1 MRHIKKSWSYSM
13 SNVISASHLTLAYD
27 NGTKE
32 IIKDAT
38 FSIKKGEFVFITG
51 PSGSGKSTLLKA
63 LYGQI
68 KASEGNLVIGG
79 LDLATARKSKLQ
91 ELRTHMG
98 IIFQDYKL
106 VNEWT
111 VAKNVVLPLM
121 IAGYSV
127 DVQNTQAQRLLKHV
141 KLSEH
146 AEKYPLELSGGEQQR
161 VGVARA
167 LAKNPVVILA
177 DEPTGNLDDYSS
189 NVIWDLMEN
198 ACQQLDTTVLVV
210 THKIPSIFSLPY
222 RHFIIENKGVYEVH

>member
-1 MRHIKKSWSYSM
+1 M
-13 SNVISASHLTLAYD
+13 SNVINASNLTLAYD
-27 NGTKE
+27 NGEKE
-32 IIKDAT
+32 IITNANFT
-38 FSIKKGEFVFITG
+38 IKKGEFVFITG

-63 LYGQI
+63 LYGEL
-68 KASEGNLVIGG
+68 KPKSGNLVVGG
-79 LDLATARKSKLQ
+79 VDLAHVKPSKLQ

-106 VNEWT
+106 VQEWT

-121 IAGYSV
+121 IAGYSM
-127 DVQNTQAQRLLKHV
+127 DVQKTQATRLLKHV

-198 ACQQLDTTVLVV
+198 ACQQLETTVLVV
-210 THKIPSIFSLPY
+210 THKIPQIFSLPY
-222 RHFIIENKGVYEVH
+222 RHFIIESKGVYEVH

>member
-1 MRHIKKSWSYSM
+1 M

-27 NGTKE
+27 KGQKE
-32 IIKDAT
+32 IIKDAN
-38 FSIKKGEFVFITG
+38 FNIKKGDFVFITG

-63 LYGQI
+63 LYEQI
-68 KASEGNLVIGG
+68 KPSEGNLVVGG
-79 LDLATARKSKLQ
+79 LDLAAARQSKLQ
-91 ELRTHMG
+91 DLRTHMG

-106 VNEWT
+106 INEWT

-121 IAGYSV
+121 IAGYSM
-127 DVQNTQAQRLLKHV
+127 DVQHTQAQRLLKHV

-146 AEKYPLELSGGEQQR
+146 ADKYPMELSGGEQQR

-167 LAKNPVVILA
+167 LSKNPVVILA

-198 ACQQLDTTVLVV
+198 ACQQLETTVLVV

-222 RHFIIENKGVYEVH
+222 RHFIIESKGVYEVH

>member
-1 MRHIKKSWSYSM
+1 M
-13 SNVISASHLTLAYD
+13 SNVIQALNLTLAYD
-27 NGTKE
+27 NGKKQ
-32 IIKDAT
+32 IIKNAN

-51 PSGSGKSTLLKA
+51 PSGSGKSTLLKS
-63 LYGQI
+63 LYGQL
-68 KASEGNLVIGG
+68 KPTAGSLVVGGN
-79 LDLATARKSKLQ
+79 DLANIRPKKLQ

-111 VAKNVVLPLM
+111 VSKNVILPLM
-121 IAGYSV
+121 IAGYSTEI
-127 DVQNTQAQRLLKHV
+127 QETQAHRLLKHV

-146 AEKYPLELSGGEQQR
+146 KDKYPLELSGGEQQR

-198 ACQQLDTTVLVV
+198 ACQQLDTTILVV
-210 THKIPSIFSLPY
+210 THKIPTIFSLPY
-222 RHFIIENKGVYEVH
+222 RHFIIESKGVYEVH

>member
-1 MRHIKKSWSYSM
+1 M
-13 SNVISASHLTLAYD
+13 SNVIHASHLTLAY
-27 NGTKE
+27 GKGEKE
-32 IIKDAT
+32 VIKDAN

-51 PSGSGKSTLLKA
+51 PSGSGKSTLLKS
-63 LYGQI
+63 LYGQL
-68 KASEGNLVIGG
+68 KPSEGSLVVGG
-79 LDLATARKSKLQ
+79 LDLANIQQKKLQ

-106 VNEWT
+106 VNEWS
-111 VAKNVVLPLM
+111 VSKNVVLPLM
-121 IAGYSV
+121 IAGYSTE
-127 DVQNTQAQRLLKHV
+127 VQDTQARRLLKHV

-146 AEKYPLELSGGEQQR
+146 ADKYPLQLSGGEQQR

-210 THKIPSIFSLPY
+210 THKIPTIFSLPY
-222 RHFIIENKGVYEVH
+222 RHFIIESKGVYEVH

>member
-1 MRHIKKSWSYSM
+1 M
-13 SNVISASHLTLAYD
+13 SNVIQASHLTLAYD
-27 NGTKE
+27 RGSKE
-32 IIKDAT
+32 IIKNAN
-38 FSIKKGEFVFITG
+38 FRIKKGDFVFITG

-63 LYGQI
+63 LYGQL
-68 KASEGNLVIGG
+68 KPTEGEIMVGG
-79 LDLATARKSKLQ
+79 LDLSKIKTNKLQ

-121 IAGYSV
+121 IAGYST
-127 DVQNTQAQRLLKHV
+127 DIQEVQAKRLLKHV
-141 KLSEH
+141 KLSDYEDR
-146 AEKYPLELSGGEQQR
+146 YPLELSGGEQQR

-177 DEPTGNLDDYSS
+177 DEPTGNLDEYSS

-210 THKIPSIFSLPY
+210 THKIPTIFSLPY
-222 RHFIIENKGVYEVH
+222 RHFTIESKGIYEVH

>member
-1 MRHIKKSWSYSM
+1 M
-13 SNVISASHLTLAYD
+13 SNVISAKNLTLAYD
-27 NGTKE
+27 SGRKE
-32 IIKDAT
+32 IIKNAS
-38 FSIKKGEFVFITG
+38 FNIRKGDFVFITG

-68 KASEGNLVIGG
+68 KPKEGNLVVGG
-79 LDLATARKSKLQ
+79 IDLSSVSAKRLQ

-106 VNEWT
+106 INEWT

-121 IAGYSV
+121 IAGYSI
-127 DVQNTQAQRLLKHV
+127 DVQNTQAHRLLKHV
-141 KLSEH
+141 KLAEH
-146 AEKYPLELSGGEQQR
+146 ADRYPMELSGGEQQR

-167 LAKNPVVILA
+167 LSKNPVVILA

-198 ACQQLDTTVLVV
+198 ACQQLETTVLVV
-210 THKIPSIFSLPY
+210 THKIPTIFSLPY
-222 RHFIIENKGVYEVH
+222 RHFIIESKGVYEVH

>member
-1 MRHIKKSWSYSM
+1 M
-13 SNVISASHLTLAYD
+13 SNVISAKNLTLAYD
-27 NGTKE
+27 NGRKE
-32 IIKDAT
+32 IIKNAS
-38 FSIKKGEFVFITG
+38 FNIRKGDFVFITG

-68 KASEGNLVIGG
+68 KPKEGSLIVGG
-79 LDLATARKSKLQ
+79 IDLASVSSGKLQ

-106 VNEWT
+106 INEWT

-121 IAGYSV
+121 IAGYSI
-127 DVQNTQAQRLLKHV
+127 DVQNTQAHRLLKHV

-146 AEKYPLELSGGEQQR
+146 ADRYPMELSGGEQQR

-167 LAKNPVVILA
+167 LSKNPVVILA

-198 ACQQLDTTVLVV
+198 ACQQLETTVLVV
-210 THKIPSIFSLPY
+210 THRIPTIFSLPY
-222 RHFIIENKGVYEVH
+222 RHFIIESKGVYEVH

>member
-1 MRHIKKSWSYSM
+1 M

-27 NGTKE
+27 GGEKE
-32 IIKDAT
+32 IIKDAN
-38 FSIKKGEFVFITG
+38 FNIKKGEFVFITG

-63 LYGQI
+63 LYGQM
-68 KASEGNLVIGG
+68 KPREGDLVVGG
-79 LDLATARKSKLQ
+79 LNMSTVRNNKLQ

-121 IAGYSV
+121 IAGYSL
-127 DVQNTQAQRLLKHV
+127 DVQQTQAQRLLKHV
-141 KLSEH
+141 KLTDYG
-146 AEKYPLELSGGEQQR
+146 EKFPLELSGGEQQR

-210 THKIPSIFSLPY
+210 THKIPAIFSLPY

>member
-1 MRHIKKSWSYSM
+1 M

-27 NGTKE
+27 NKE
-32 IIKDAT
+32 VIKDAT
-38 FSIKKGEFVFITG
+38 FNIKKGEFVFITG

-68 KASEGNLVIGG
+68 GVSGGNLVVGG
-79 LDLATARKSKLQ
+79 LDLASARQSKLQ
-91 ELRTHMG
+91 ELRTHLG

-111 VAKNVVLPLM
+111 VSKNVVLPLM

-146 AEKYPLELSGGEQQR
+146 GNKYPLELSGGEQQR

-167 LAKNPVVILA
+167 LSKNPVVILA

-198 ACQQLDTTVLVV
+198 ACQQLETTVLVV

>member
-1 MRHIKKSWSYSM
+1 M
-13 SNVISASHLTLAYD
+13 SNVIRASNLTLAYE
-27 NGTKE
+27 NGDKE
-32 IIKDAT
+32 IIQDAN

-51 PSGSGKSTLLKA
+51 PSGSGKSTLLKS
-63 LYGQI
+63 LYGQL
-68 KASEGNLVIGG
+68 KPSEGSLVVGG
-79 LDLATARKSKLQ
+79 FDLANIRQKKLQ

-111 VAKNVVLPLM
+111 VSKNVVLPLM
-121 IAGYSV
+121 IAGYSTE
-127 DVQNTQAQRLLKHV
+127 VQETQARRLLSHV
-141 KLSEH
+141 KLTGI
-146 AEKYPLELSGGEQQR
+146 ADKYPLELSGGEQQR

-189 NVIWDLMEN
+189 NVIWDLMES

-210 THKIPSIFSLPY
+210 THKIPTIFSLPY
-222 RHFIIENKGVYEVH
+222 RHFIIESKGVYEVH

>member
-1 MRHIKKSWSYSM
+1 M
-13 SNVISASHLTLAYD
+13 SNVIQASNLTLAYD
-27 NGTKE
+27 DGEKE
-32 IIKDAT
+32 IIKDAN

-51 PSGSGKSTLLKA
+51 PSGSGKSTLLKS
-63 LYGQI
+63 LYGQLKPTSGSLI
-68 KASEGNLVIGG
+68 VGGN
-79 LDLATARKSKLQ
+79 DLANIRRKKLQ

-111 VAKNVVLPLM
+111 VSKNVVLPLM
-121 IAGYSV
+121 IAGYSSEI
-127 DVQNTQAQRLLKHV
+127 QETQARRLLKHV

-146 AEKYPLELSGGEQQR
+146 GDRYPLELSGGEQQR

-167 LAKNPVVILA
+167 LSKNPVVILA

-210 THKIPSIFSLPY
+210 THKIPTIFSLPY
-222 RHFIIENKGVYEVH
+222 RHFIIESKGVYEVH

>member
-1 MRHIKKSWSYSM
+1 M
-13 SNVISASHLTLAYD
+13 SNVISASHLTLAYT
-27 NGTKE
+27 GGEKE
-32 IIKDAT
+32 IIKDAN
-38 FSIKKGEFVFITG
+38 FNIKKGEFVFITG

-63 LYGQI
+63 LYGQM
-68 KASEGNLVIGG
+68 KPREGDLVVGG
-79 LDLATARKSKLQ
+79 LNMSTVRNNKLQ

-121 IAGYSV
+121 IAGYSL
-127 DVQNTQAQRLLKHV
+127 DVQQTQAQRLLKHV
-141 KLSEH
+141 KLTDYG
-146 AEKYPLELSGGEQQR
+146 EKFPLELSGGEQQR

-210 THKIPSIFSLPY
+210 THKIPAIFSLPY

>member
-1 MRHIKKSWSYSM
+1 M
-13 SNVISASHLTLAYD
+13 SNVIRASNLTLAYD
-27 NGTKE
+27 NKV
-32 IIKDAT
+32 IINDAN

-51 PSGSGKSTLLKA
+51 PSGSGKSTLLKS

-68 KASEGNLVIGG
+68 TPSEGSLVVGG
-79 LDLATARKSKLQ
+79 LDLANIRQKKLQ

-111 VAKNVVLPLM
+111 VSKNVVLPLM
-121 IAGYSV
+121 IAGYSTE
-127 DVQNTQAQRLLKHV
+127 VQETQARRLLSHV
-141 KLSEH
+141 KLSDH

-210 THKIPSIFSLPY
+210 THKIPTIFSLPY
-222 RHFIIENKGVYEVH
+222 RHFIIESKGVYEVH

>member
-1 MRHIKKSWSYSM
+1 M
-13 SNVISASHLTLAYD
+13 SNVIQASHLTLTYPGAND
-27 NGTKE
+27 N
-32 IIKDAT
+32 IIEDAS

-51 PSGSGKSTLLKA
+51 PSGSGKSTLLKS
-63 LYGQI
+63 LYGQLKPTDGSLI
-68 KASEGNLVIGG
+68 VGGEELTKIGTG
-79 LDLATARKSKLQ
+79 KLQ
-91 ELRTHMG
+91 ELRKHMG

-111 VAKNVVLPLM
+111 VKKNVVLPLM
-121 IAGYSV
+121 IAGYST
-127 DVQNTQAQRLLKHV
+127 DVQETQAKRLLQHV
-141 KLSEH
+141 KMGNH

-198 ACQQLDTTVLVV
+198 ACQQLNTTILVV
-210 THKIPSIFSLPY
+210 THKIPTTFSLPY
-222 RHFIIENKGVYEVH
+222 RHFILESKGVYEVH

>member
-1 MRHIKKSWSYSM
+1 M
-13 SNVISASHLTLAYD
+13 SNVIHASHLTLAYD
-27 NGTKE
+27 KGEKE
-32 IIKDAT
+32 IIKDAN

-63 LYGQI
+63 LYGQL
-68 KASEGNLVIGG
+68 KPSEGSLVVGG
-79 LDLATARKSKLQ
+79 LDLANIGKGKLQ

-111 VAKNVVLPLM
+111 VSKNVVLPLM
-121 IAGYSV
+121 IAGYSTEIQ
-127 DVQNTQAQRLLKHV
+127 DTQARRLLKHV

-146 AEKYPLELSGGEQQR
+146 SDRYPLELSGGEQQR

-210 THKIPSIFSLPY
+210 THKIPTIFSLPY
-222 RHFIIENKGVYEVH
+222 RHFIIESKGVYEVH

>member
-1 MRHIKKSWSYSM
+1 M
-13 SNVISASHLTLAYD
+13 SNVIQASQLTLAYD
-27 NGTKE
+27 NGEKE
-32 IIKDAT
+32 IIKDAN

-63 LYGQI
+63 LYGQLRPTAGSLI
-68 KASEGNLVIGG
+68 IGG
-79 LDLATARKSKLQ
+79 NDLSNIRRNKLQ

-111 VAKNVVLPLM
+111 VSKNVVLPLM
-121 IAGYSV
+121 IAGYSHEI
-127 DVQNTQAQRLLKHV
+127 QETQARRLLKHV
-141 KLSEH
+141 KLSEYG
-146 AEKYPLELSGGEQQR
+146 ERYPLELSGGEQQR

-167 LAKNPVVILA
+167 LSKNPVVILA

-210 THKIPSIFSLPY
+210 THKIPTIFSLPY
-222 RHFIIENKGVYEVH
+222 RHFIIESKGVYEVH